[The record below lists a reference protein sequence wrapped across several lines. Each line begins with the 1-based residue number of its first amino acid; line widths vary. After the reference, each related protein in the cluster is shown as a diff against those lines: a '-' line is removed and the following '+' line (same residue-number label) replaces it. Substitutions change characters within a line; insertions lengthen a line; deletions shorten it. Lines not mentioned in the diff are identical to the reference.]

1 MYSVLIVDDELLVRR
16 GIKAFVSFKDLHITD
31 VYEACNGKEALEIF
45 TQYKPQLVLADIN
58 MPKMNG
64 LDLAKII
71 KQSDPGVKVAL
82 ITGYDYFDYA
92 VAALKSGVDDYVL
105 KPVSRKD
112 ITELLQKMIEKIEG
126 EAASK
131 EVKSVVANI
140 KSTMDSDDSNEFSY
154 KEQIKIILDENMTS
168 PEFSLSVLADE
179 MGLSSGYLSGLFK
192 KLFGAT
198 FQDYLIMQRM
208 ERGKLLLLTTN
219 LKNYEIA
226 EKIGFED
233 PNYFSTRFKKE
244 YGQTPSQYK
253 QAHT

>member
-1 MYSVLIVDDELLVRR
+1 MYSVLIVDDEPLVRR
-16 GIKAFVSFKDLHITD
+16 GIKAFVSFEALHITD
-31 VYEACNGKEALEIF
+31 VYEACNGEEALQIF
-45 TQYKPQLVLADIN
+45 RQHKPQLVLADIN

-71 KQSDPGVKVAL
+71 KQSDPRVKVAL

-112 ITELLQKMIEKIEG
+112 ITELLRKMIEKIEG
-126 EAASK
+126 EAATR
-131 EVKSVVANI
+131 EVNAVVANI
-140 KSTMDSDDSNEFSY
+140 KSTLDSDASDEFGY
-154 KEQIKIILDENMTS
+154 KEQIKTLLDENMTS
-168 PEFSLSVLADE
+168 PDFSLGVLADE

-192 KLFGAT
+192 KLFGAS
-198 FQDYLIMQRM
+198 FQDYLIAQRM
-208 ERGKLLLLTTN
+208 ERGKLLLLTTH

-244 YGQTPSQYK
+244 FGQTPSQYK
-253 QAHT
+253 QTHT

>member
-1 MYSVLIVDDELLVRR
+1 MYSVLIVDDESLVRR
-16 GIKAFVSFKDLHITD
+16 GIKAFVSFEALHITD

-45 TQYKPQLVLADIN
+45 SKYKPQLVLADIN

-64 LDLAKII
+64 LDLARII

-105 KPVSRKD
+105 KPVSRRD

-126 EAASK
+126 EAATR
-131 EVKSVVANI
+131 EMKSVVANI
-140 KSTMDSDDSNEFSY
+140 RSTLDSGISDEFSY
-154 KEQIKIILDENMTS
+154 KEQIKIILDENLAS
-168 PEFSLSVLADE
+168 PVFSLSVLADE
-179 MGLSSGYLSGLFK
+179 MGLSAGYLSGLFK
-192 KLFGAT
+192 KLFGAP
-198 FQDYLIMQRM
+198 FQDYLIAQRM

-244 YGQTPSQYK
+244 FGQTPSQYK

>member
-1 MYSVLIVDDELLVRR
+1 MYSVLIVDDESLVRR

-112 ITELLQKMIEKIEG
+112 ITELLQKMIEKIEA

-131 EVKSVVANI
+131 EVKAVGANI

-154 KEQIKIILDENMTS
+154 KEQIKVILDENMTS
-168 PEFSLSVLADE
+168 PVFSLSVLADE

-244 YGQTPSQYK
+244 YGQTPSQYM

>member
-1 MYSVLIVDDELLVRR
+1 MYSVLLVDDEPLVRR
-16 GIKAFVSFKDLHITD
+16 GIKAFVSFEALHITN
-31 VYEACNGKEALEIF
+31 VYEACNGIEALEIF
-45 TQYKPQLVLADIN
+45 RQHKPQLVLADIN

-71 KQSDPGVKVAL
+71 KQSDSGVKVAL

-112 ITELLQKMIEKIEG
+112 ITELLQKMIWKIEE
-126 EAASK
+126 EAATR
-131 EVKSVVANI
+131 EVISVVANI
-140 KSTMDSDDSNEFSY
+140 KNTIDSNDSDEFSY
-154 KEQIKIILDENMTS
+154 KEQIKTILEKNITS
-168 PEFSLSVLADE
+168 SEFSLSVLSDE
-179 MGLSSGYLSGLFK
+179 MRLSSGYLSGLFK
-192 KLFGAT
+192 RLFGAP
-198 FQDYLIMQRM
+198 FQDYLIAQRM

-226 EKIGFED
+226 IKIGFED